1 MIEAR
6 THQRT
11 DARNRATR
19 DAAVRP
25 FGRLFA
31 RLCLRVSVLLVVA
44 ACRGREPA
52 PAAATTEND
61 VPIAINSGSP
71 FQYPAEL
78 YDQSTEG
85 QVRLRLYV
93 DSTGR
98 VQPDSTRVAS
108 SSGTPALDSAAVR
121 GAAQLQFAPA
131 HRNGRP
137 VGMAFYQPV
146 IFRRGAEPPG
156 QAPQ

>member
-1 MIEAR
+1 MTVRELHAASTGAR
-6 THQRT
+6 GPGGPGVRRLRL
-11 DARNRATR
+11 ARAT
-19 DAAVRP
+19 V
-25 FGRLFA
+25 
-31 RLCLRVSVLLVVA
+31 RLCFCASLLLA
-44 ACRGREPA
+44 SCRGRNPA

-61 VPIAINSGSP
+61 VPVAINSGSP

-78 YDQSTEG
+78 YDQSVEG

-93 DSTGR
+93 DSAGR

-121 GAAQLQFAPA
+121 GAALLQFAPA
-131 HRNGRP
+131 HRNSQP

-146 IFRRGAEPPG
+146 IFRRNAEPPS

>member
-1 MIEAR
+1 MTAAQ
-6 THQRT
+6 THRRA
-11 DARNRATR
+11 DARIHGHT
-19 DAAVRP
+19 AVPRVHR
-25 FGRLFA
+25 FGA
-31 RLCLRVSVLLVVA
+31 SVLLCVCA
-44 ACRGREPA
+44 SLLLASCRGQNPA

-61 VPIAINSGSP
+61 VPVAINSGSP
-71 FQYPAEL
+71 FQYPADL
-78 YDQSTEG
+78 YDQSVEG

-93 DSTGR
+93 DSVGR
-98 VQPDSTRVAS
+98 VQSDSTRVAS

-131 HRNGRP
+131 HRNGQP

-146 IFRRGAEPPG
+146 IFRRNAEPPS